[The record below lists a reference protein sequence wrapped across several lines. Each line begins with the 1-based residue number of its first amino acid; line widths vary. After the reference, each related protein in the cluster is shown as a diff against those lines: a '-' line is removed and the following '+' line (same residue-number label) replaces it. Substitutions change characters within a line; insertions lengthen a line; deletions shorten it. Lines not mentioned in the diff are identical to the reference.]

1 MMATRTSGHKP
12 EYFLVVCGNDPSLP
26 PLGGGVWGGSRA
38 KGFVAGSDM
47 STGDVLALLQD
58 LGVTGIGVVT
68 GTKTG
73 GQGDF
78 IYYQYL
84 PLCHP
89 VSWDSQK
96 AILET
101 IPQLRTP
108 LNFKGNWIQNIGNRS
123 FRAVI
128 AGRQID
134 WP

>member
-1 MMATRTSGHKP
+1 MATRTSGHKP

-26 PLGGGVWGGSRA
+26 PLENGVWGGSRA
-38 KGFVAGSDM
+38 KGFVAGSGM
-47 STGDVLALLQD
+47 SIGDVLLLLQD

-68 GTKTG
+68 GINTIR
-73 GQGDF
+73 QGDF

-84 PLCHP
+84 PFCHP
-89 VSWDSQK
+89 VNWDSQK
-96 AILET
+96 AILGT

-108 LNFKGNWIQNIGNRS
+108 LNYKGNWLQKISNTS
-123 FRAVI
+123 FRAAI